1 MAEKSIRLRISET
14 LLKDLDGIAED
25 SGKSR
30 NDVILN
36 ACKMYRDYTYMET
49 KASLLPEHILRSMQA
64 TITGLEE
71 RLNNKSN
78 QLLSTMAIEIYII
91 EHILAAELEIEA
103 DDIISY
109 RRDAVEVMKRN
120 NRIFRMDETLP

>member
-1 MAEKSIRLRISET
+1 MAEKSIRLRISES

-64 TITGLEE
+64 TVTGLEE

>member
-1 MAEKSIRLRISET
+1 
-14 LLKDLDGIAED
+14 
-25 SGKSR
+25 
-30 NDVILN
+30 
-36 ACKMYRDYTYMET
+36 
-49 KASLLPEHILRSMQA
+49 
-64 TITGLEE
+64 
-71 RLNNKSN
+71 
-78 QLLSTMAIEIYII
+78 MAIEIYII

>member
-1 MAEKSIRLRISET
+1 MAEKSIRLRISES

-30 NDVILN
+30 NDVILK

-64 TITGLEE
+64 TVTGLEE

-103 DDIISY
+103 DDIIGY

>member
-64 TITGLEE
+64 TVTGLEE

>member
-1 MAEKSIRLRISET
+1 LAEKSILLRLSDE
-14 LLKDLDGIAED
+14 LLKDLEGIAES

-30 NDVILN
+30 NDIILQ

-49 KASLLPEHILRSMQA
+49 KASIIPEHILRSMQA
-64 TITGLEE
+64 TVTGLEE
-71 RLNNKSN
+71 KLNNKSN
-78 QLLSTMAIEIYII
+78 QLLSSMAIEIYII
-91 EHILAAELEIEA
+91 EHILASELEIEA
-103 DDIISY
+103 DDIIRY